1 MYNISEFIKRKW
13 KNMNKKE
20 IRKEYKQEKKLARKE
35 YKLEKKGLR
44 EEYEKKLD
52 AFYQEKGVNPKDFPP
67 RRIVLE
73 EIGNAVTH
81 GVGSIFSIVAFILM
95 LTHANDTKEVISAC
109 LYFFGL
115 FILFTMSCLYHA
127 FPYGSKVKKVFRRF
141 DYSSIYL
148 LIGSTFAPILLSYL
162 GGTYGI
168 VFSIIQWTLIIAGIS
183 LVGVFGPGHLR
194 FIHIPLYFIL
204 GWSALLF
211 LPQMF
216 KNDLGFFMWLL
227 AGGLAYSFGIIPFAI
242 DKKVSHFI
250 WHFFVLIGAIV
261 QWFGIYL
268 YIYLV

>member
-1 MYNISEFIKRKW
+1 
-13 KNMNKKE
+13 MNKKE

-67 RRIVLE
+67 RRSVLE

-127 FPYGSKVKKVFRRF
+127 FPYGSKVKK
-141 DYSSIYL
+141 
-148 LIGSTFAPILLSYL
+148 
-162 GGTYGI
+162 
-168 VFSIIQWTLIIAGIS
+168 
-183 LVGVFGPGHLR
+183 
-194 FIHIPLYFIL
+194 
-204 GWSALLF
+204 
-211 LPQMF
+211 
-216 KNDLGFFMWLL
+216 
-227 AGGLAYSFGIIPFAI
+227 SF
-242 DKKVSHFI
+242 
-250 WHFFVLIGAIV
+250 
-261 QWFGIYL
+261 
-268 YIYLV
+268 